1 MLTTL
6 FLIVNTLVGI
16 IGWYLLWKRKPT
28 AANTQVI
35 EHLLGN
41 ISKDLDRL
49 PGRTLD
55 SITSSANTYKGRLGE
70 LIAYMDIRGSYDKI
84 IPLGGVVDYIG
95 WRFGD
100 TEQDPGELVFI
111 DVKNGKQ
118 ASLSKDQRALKK
130 IIESGNIKFLKVQ
143 VLTDIASD
151 FSTTDR
157 TLQQMSNEAQL
168 KQASKPTDETT
179 AG

>member
-1 MLTTL
+1 MLTEIL
-6 FLIVNTLVGI
+6 LITNAAASIV
-16 IGWYLLWKRKPT
+16 GWYLLWKKPAT
-28 AANTQVI
+28 IASTQIV
-35 EHLLGN
+35 EHLLKN
-41 ISKDLDRL
+41 ISKELDRL

-95 WRFGD
+95 WRVGATD
-100 TEQDPGELVFI
+100 EDPGELVFI

-118 ASLSKDQRALKK
+118 AALSKDQRALKK

-157 TLQQMSNEAQL
+157 TLQPMSNEIQPGSA
-168 KQASKPTDETT
+168 T
-179 AG
+179 